1 MNEKKISVF
10 SIVNLLLLTAVA
22 LATLYPFIYMVAV
35 SLSGSNYVLKG
46 MVSWFPRG
54 FNLDMYKLVLQDPRI
69 MHAYVNTIVYASAG
83 TLVALVVTGLGAY
96 ALSKPEML
104 FGRGFTV
111 LIVITMFFSGG
122 MIPTFLVVKEMGIM
136 DTLWAMVLPGAVS
149 TWNLLIM
156 RTFFAGIPRELEE
169 SGKLDGLSDL
179 GIFAR
184 IVVPLSGAIF
194 ATIGLFYA
202 VGLWNNF
209 LNPLLY
215 LRDPD
220 LFPLQVILRNLLL
233 AGQAGAGDLTAAK
246 GGDSVI
252 VEESYKFAVILVST
266 LPILCVYP
274 FVQRFFVRGVMI
286 GAVKG

>member
-1 MNEKKISVF
+1 MRKGSVF
-10 SIVNLLLLTAVA
+10 GVVNGLVLIVVA
-22 LATLYPFIYMVAV
+22 LVTLFPFIYMISV

-46 MVSWFPRG
+46 MVSWYPRG
-54 FNLDMYKLVLQDPRI
+54 FNVNMYKIVLDDPR
-69 MHAYVNTIVYASAG
+69 MMRAYWNTIVYAAVG
-83 TLVALVVTGLGAY
+83 TAVALAVTGLGAY
-96 ALSKPEML
+96 ALSKKEM
-104 FGRGFTV
+104 FFHRGFTI

-122 MIPTFLVVKEMGIM
+122 LIPTFLVVKQIGIM
-136 DTLWAMVLPGAVS
+136 DSIWAMVLPSAVS

-156 RTFFAGIPRELEE
+156 RTFFANIPKELEE
-169 SGKLDGLSDL
+169 SGKLDGLSDV

-202 VGLWNNF
+202 VGIWNNF

-215 LRDPD
+215 LRNPD
-220 LFPLQVILRNLLL
+220 LFPLQVILRNMLLV
-233 AGQAGAGDLTAAK
+233 GQAGAGDLTAAK
-246 GGDSVI
+246 GGDSLI

-266 LPILCVYP
+266 LPILCLYP
-274 FVQRFFVRGVMI
+274 FLQRYFVRGVLI

>member
-1 MNEKKISVF
+1 MAS
-10 SIVNLLLLTAVA
+10 
-22 LATLYPFIYMVAV
+22 V

-54 FNLDMYKLVLQDPRI
+54 FNVDMYKFVLDDPRI
-69 MHAYVNTIVYASAG
+69 MRAYWNTIVYAVVG
-83 TLVALVVTGLGAY
+83 TAVALVVTGFGAY
-96 ALSKPEML
+96 ALSKREM
-104 FGRGFTV
+104 FFHRGFTIM
-111 LIVITMFFSGG
+111 IVITMFFSGG
-122 MIPTFLVVKEMGIM
+122 MIPTFLVVRELGIM
-136 DTLWAMVLPGAVS
+136 NSIWAMVLPSAVS

-156 RTFFAGIPRELEE
+156 RTFFANIPKELEE
-169 SGKLDGLSDL
+169 SGKLDGLSEL

-184 IVVPLSGAIF
+184 IVAPLSGAIF

-220 LFPLQVILRNLLL
+220 LFPLQVILRNMLLV
-233 AGQAGAGDLTAAK
+233 GQAGSGDLTAAK
-246 GGDSVI
+246 GGDSLI
-252 VEESYKFAVILVST
+252 VEESYTYAVILVST
-266 LPILCVYP
+266 LPILCLYP
-274 FVQRFFVRGVMI
+274 FLQRYFVRGVMI